1 MLGKLSVNDLQCYF
15 ILFSQG
21 KHYMCTYNEDVI
33 FSPKLSSSVSSQEAP
48 AFYIPT
54 EVFPMT
60 TGAWGYLTLASRS
73 SFRVTGEIHVILS
86 PPKIL
91 VLCGCFSAIVY

>member
-48 AFYIPT
+48 
-54 EVFPMT
+54 
-60 TGAWGYLTLASRS
+60 G
-73 SFRVTGEIHVILS
+73 
-86 PPKIL
+86 
-91 VLCGCFSAIVY
+91 VLHTHRGVPHDNRGLGIFDFGF